1 MNTKEKALKALE
13 YLIEARLL
21 FNEALSE
28 YCKDEAEELRDLDL
42 KHGIASYDT
51 QEVIKTLIANITARD
66 MENDAI
72 SKRQKA

>member
-21 FNEALSE
+21 FDEALSE
-28 YCKDEAEELRDLDL
+28 YCKDEAEKRNDLSI

-51 QEVIKTLIANITARD
+51 QEAIKSLIADITARD
-66 MENDAI
+66 MEMEAMN
-72 SKRQKA
+72 KR